1 VNRSARAAGLLAASA
16 LVLAGCGGG
25 DEAEVSAPTAEPS
38 AGPSAAAGG
47 GDCSPESLETL
58 EEGTLTI
65 GTDSPAF
72 EPWFSDDDPTNG
84 QGFESAV
91 AYAVAEQLGYAEGDV
106 TWTVAAFNSIISPAE
121 KPFDLAINQVSIT
134 DERRQAVDFTSGY
147 YTAAQTVITVAGSP
161 IDGATTLAD
170 LKGAKLGAQV
180 GTTSLQAIED
190 VVQPDEEPGV
200 FDTNDVAKTQLQNGQ
215 VDGIVVDLPT
225 AFYITAAELED
236 GVIVGQLPAV
246 DGAEQDEFGMV
257 LDKDSPLT
265 DCATQAVD
273 ALREDGTLAAL
284 EEEYLAGA
292 GAPVLE

>member
-1 VNRSARAAGLLAASA
+1 MNRSARAAGLLAATA
-16 LVLAGCGGG
+16 LVLAGGGGG
-25 DEAEVSAPTAEPS
+25 DEEDTATPA
-38 AGPSAAAGG
+38 AGEPSAAAAAGE
-47 GDCSPESLETL
+47 CSPESLETL
-58 EEGTLTI
+58 EDGTLTI

-72 EPWFSDDDPTNG
+72 EPWFTDDDPTNG

-91 AYAVAEQLGYAEGDV
+91 AYAVAEELGYAEGDV
-106 TWTVAAFNSIISPAE
+106 TWTVAAFNSIISPAK
-121 KPFDLAINQVSIT
+121 KPFDIALNQVSIT
-134 DERRQAVDFTSGY
+134 DERKSAVDFTSGY

-170 LKGAKLGAQV
+170 LKDAKLGAQV
-180 GTTSLQAIED
+180 GTTSLEAIEE
-190 VVQPDEEPGV
+190 VVQPEQEPAT

-225 AFYITAAELED
+225 AFYITAAELDE

-246 DGAEQDEFGMV
+246 DGAQQDEFGIV

-265 DCATQAVD
+265 ACATQAVD
-273 ALREDGTLAAL
+273 TLREDGTLAAL

>member
-1 VNRSARAAGLLAASA
+1 MNHSVRAIGLLAATA
-16 LVLAGCGGG
+16 LVLVGCGGG
-25 DEAEVSAPTAEPS
+25 EEETATPA
-38 AGPSAAAGG
+38 AGPSAAADG

-58 EEGTLTI
+58 EAGTLTV

-72 EPWFSDDDPTNG
+72 DPWFSEDDPTNG
-84 QGFESAV
+84 KGFESAV
-91 AYAVAEQLGYAEGDV
+91 AYAVAEQLGYAKDDV
-106 TWTVAAFNSIISPAE
+106 TWTVAAFNSIISPAK
-121 KPFDLAINQVSIT
+121 KPFDIALNQVSIT
-134 DERRQAVDFTSGY
+134 DERKGAVDFTSGY
-147 YTAAQTVITVAGSP
+147 YTAAQTVITIGGSP
-161 IDGATTLAD
+161 IEGATTLAE

-180 GTTSLQAIED
+180 GTTSLEAIEE
-190 VVQPDEEPGV
+190 VVQPDQDPAT

-225 AFYITAAELED
+225 AFFITAAELDD

-246 DGAEQDEFGMV
+246 DGAQQDEFGIV

-284 EEEYLAGA
+284 EQEYLAGA

>member
-1 VNRSARAAGLLAASA
+1 MNHSVRAIGLLAATA
-16 LVLAGCGGG
+16 LVLVGCGGG
-25 DEAEVSAPTAEPS
+25 EEETATPA

-58 EEGTLTI
+58 EAGTLTV

-72 EPWFSDDDPTNG
+72 DPWFSEDDPTNG
-84 QGFESAV
+84 KGFESAV
-91 AYAVAEQLGYAEGDV
+91 AYAVAEQLGYAKDDV
-106 TWTVAAFNSIISPAE
+106 TWTVAAFNSIISPAK
-121 KPFDLAINQVSIT
+121 KPFDIALNQVSIT
-134 DERRQAVDFTSGY
+134 DERKGAVDFTSGY
-147 YTAAQTVITVAGSP
+147 YTAAQTVITIGGSP
-161 IDGATTLAD
+161 IEGATTLAE

-180 GTTSLQAIED
+180 GTTSLEAIEE
-190 VVQPDEEPGV
+190 VVQPDQDPAT

-225 AFYITAAELED
+225 AFFITAAELDD

-246 DGAEQDEFGMV
+246 DGAQQDEFGIV

-284 EEEYLAGA
+284 EQEYLAGA

>member
-1 VNRSARAAGLLAASA
+1 VKRYVRAVGLLTVST

-25 DEAEVSAPTAEPS
+25 DEEETAAPA
-38 AGPSAAAGG
+38 AGASAAAG

-84 QGFESAV
+84 KGFESAGRV
-91 AYAVAEQLGYAEGDV
+91 RGRRAAGLRRGRRDLDRRVVQQHHLARQEAVRPGAQPGLV
-106 TWTVAAFNSIISPAE
+106 
-121 KPFDLAINQVSIT
+121 T
-134 DERRQAVDFTSGY
+134 DERRSAVDFTSGY

-161 IDGATTLAD
+161 IEGATTLAE

-180 GTTSLQAIED
+180 GTTSLEAIEEL
-190 VVQPDEEPGV
+190 VQPDEDPAT

-225 AFYITAAELED
+225 AFYITAAELDD

-246 DGAEQDEFGMV
+246 DGAEQEQFGIV

-273 ALREDGTLAAL
+273 ALREDGTLAEL

-292 GAPVLE
+292 GAPVLG

>member
-1 VNRSARAAGLLAASA
+1 MNHSVRAIGLLAATA
-16 LVLAGCGGG
+16 LVLVGCGGG
-25 DEAEVSAPTAEPS
+25 EEETATPA
-38 AGPSAAAGG
+38 AGPSAAADG

-58 EEGTLTI
+58 EAGTLTV

-72 EPWFSDDDPTNG
+72 DPWFSEDDPTNG
-84 QGFESAV
+84 KGFESAV
-91 AYAVAEQLGYAEGDV
+91 AYAVAEQLGYAKDDV
-106 TWTVAAFNSIISPAE
+106 TWTVAAFNSIISPAK
-121 KPFDLAINQVSIT
+121 KPFDIALNQVSIT
-134 DERRQAVDFTSGY
+134 DERKGAVDFTSGY
-147 YTAAQTVITVAGSP
+147 YTAAQTVITIGGSP
-161 IDGATTLAD
+161 IEGATTLAE

-180 GTTSLQAIED
+180 GTTSLEAIEE
-190 VVQPDEEPGV
+190 VVQPDQDPAT

-225 AFYITAAELED
+225 AFYITAAELDD

-246 DGAEQDEFGMV
+246 DGAQQDEFGIV

-273 ALREDGTLAAL
+273 ALREDGTLAEL
-284 EEEYLAGA
+284 EQEYLAGA

>member
-1 VNRSARAAGLLAASA
+1 MNHSVRAIGLLAATA
-16 LVLAGCGGG
+16 LVLVGCGGG
-25 DEAEVSAPTAEPS
+25 EEETATPA

-58 EEGTLTI
+58 EAGTLTV

-84 QGFESAV
+84 KGFESAV
-91 AYAVAEQLGYAEGDV
+91 AYAVAEQLGYAKDDV
-106 TWTVAAFNSIISPAE
+106 TWTVAAFNSIVSPAK
-121 KPFDLAINQVSIT
+121 KPFDIALNQVSIT
-134 DERRQAVDFTSGY
+134 DERKGAVDFTSGY
-147 YTAAQTVITVAGSP
+147 YTAAQTVITIGGSP
-161 IDGATTLAD
+161 IEGATTLAE

-180 GTTSLQAIED
+180 GTTSLEAIEE
-190 VVQPDEEPGV
+190 VVQPDQDPAT

-225 AFYITAAELED
+225 AFYITAAELDD

-246 DGAEQDEFGMV
+246 DGAQQDEFGIV

-273 ALREDGTLAAL
+273 ALREDGTLAEL
-284 EEEYLAGA
+284 EQEYLAGA

>member
-1 VNRSARAAGLLAASA
+1 MNHSVRAIGLLAATA
-16 LVLAGCGGG
+16 LVLVGCGGG
-25 DEAEVSAPTAEPS
+25 EEETATPA
-38 AGPSAAAGG
+38 AGPSAAADG

-58 EEGTLTI
+58 EAGTLTV

-72 EPWFSDDDPTNG
+72 DPWFSEDDPTNG
-84 QGFESAV
+84 KGFESAV
-91 AYAVAEQLGYAEGDV
+91 AYAVAEQLGYAKDDV
-106 TWTVAAFNSIISPAE
+106 TWTVAAFNSIISPAK
-121 KPFDLAINQVSIT
+121 KPFDIALNQVSIT
-134 DERRQAVDFTSGY
+134 DERKGAVDFTSGY
-147 YTAAQTVITVAGSP
+147 YTAAQTVITIGGSP
-161 IDGATTLAD
+161 IEGATTLAE

-180 GTTSLQAIED
+180 GTTSLEAIEE
-190 VVQPDEEPGV
+190 VVQPDQDPAT

-225 AFYITAAELED
+225 AFFITAAELDD

-246 DGAEQDEFGMV
+246 DGAQQDEFGIV

-273 ALREDGTLAAL
+273 ALREDGTLAEL
-284 EEEYLAGA
+284 EQEYLAGA